1 MSTKINYVS
10 DGDFKGK
17 DVVSS
22 LGQLMIMKG
31 TFSSLKINKD
41 TVEQI
46 KILSTDL
53 SESKE
58 KIYSIDIVFKTKEKS
73 TIAVDVEMYK
83 KIISLFP
90 QVDSNRLGELLSDG
104 WKIMGYSTVMLG
116 SGMTTGIVKAAMGFM
131 EKHYILLQ
139 KGKEVRTYC
148 TTINVNGE
156 EVGHSDII
164 FAR

>member
-1 MSTKINYVS
+1 MTTKINYVTE
-10 DGDFKGK
+10 GDFKGK

-31 TFSSLKINKD
+31 AFSSLKINKD

-46 KILSTDL
+46 KVLSSDL

-58 KIYSIDIVFKTKEKS
+58 KIYSISILFKTKEKS
-73 TIAVDVEMYK
+73 TIAVDVEMYE

-90 QVDSNRLGELLSDG
+90 QSDSNKLEEFLNDG
-104 WKIMGYSTVMLG
+104 WKIIGYSAVLLG
-116 SGMTTGIVKAAMGFM
+116 SGMTTGIVKAAMGSM

-148 TTINVNGE
+148 TIVDGKGE
-156 EVGHSDII
+156 EIGHSDII
-164 FAR
+164 FA